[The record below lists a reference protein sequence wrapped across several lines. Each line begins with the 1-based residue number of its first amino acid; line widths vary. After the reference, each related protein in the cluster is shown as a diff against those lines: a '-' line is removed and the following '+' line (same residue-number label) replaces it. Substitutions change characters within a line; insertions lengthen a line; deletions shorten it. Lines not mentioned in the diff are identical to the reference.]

1 MSFAAFFF
9 RPKLGADC
17 VGTRIIFCLAALF
30 LIGLGGCKKKAAPLP
45 APVAETPTP
54 PLAESAATPLEISP
68 TPQPTPT
75 NRLELDSLFAQ
86 TDGTI
91 ALQRAR
97 TICGLG
103 SRAYATPGYRQTL
116 AWLRSEL
123 SRLGWHTVYQA
134 FDAKT
139 PAGDRTYT
147 NLIAT
152 WPNEKA
158 QSSRVIF
165 TAHFDSPG
173 SKVTTFPAA
182 SESAAGCGI
191 LLELAERL
199 AATPDVANRVEL
211 VFFDGEEPAQQISA
225 ADGLCGSRFYLHSLS
240 ENDQV
245 KNYRALIGF
254 GAVGHNG
261 AHWTLPI
268 MTNSVLNHELQAFAA
283 KQQWSTQIVPIDH
296 PLWGPH
302 LPALQAGLP
311 ATFLHDGLFSALGTM
326 DDSPD
331 QLSAVYLRRA
341 ALAALQILRISSN
354 SAGKTPD

>member
-1 MSFAAFFF
+1 M
-9 RPKLGADC
+9 
-17 VGTRIIFCLAALF
+17 
-30 LIGLGGCKKKAAPLP
+30 
-45 APVAETPTP
+45 
-54 PLAESAATPLEISP
+54 
-68 TPQPTPT
+68 
-75 NRLELDSLFAQ
+75 ELDSVSARI
-86 TDGTI
+86 DGTI

-123 SRLGWHTVYQA
+123 NRLGWHTVYQA

-139 PAGDRTYT
+139 PVGDRTYT

-152 WPNEKA
+152 WPSEKA
-158 QSSRVIF
+158 RSDRVIF
-165 TAHFDSPG
+165 TAHYDSPG
-173 SKVTTFPAA
+173 SKLTTFPAA
-182 SESAAGCGI
+182 SASAAGCGI
-191 LLELAERL
+191 LLEIAERL
-199 AATPDVANRVEL
+199 AAAPNIASRVEL

-225 ADGLCGSRFYLHSLS
+225 NDGLSGSRFYLHSLS

-268 MTNSVLNHELQAFAA
+268 MTNSVLNHALQKFATQ
-283 KQQWSTQIVPIDH
+283 QQWATQIAPIDH
-296 PLWGPH
+296 PIWGPH

-311 ATFLHDGLFSALGTM
+311 ATFLHDGLYPALGTV
-326 DDSPD
+326 DDSPE

-341 ALAALQILRISSN
+341 ALAALQILRVRSN
-354 SAGKTPD
+354 SDGETPH